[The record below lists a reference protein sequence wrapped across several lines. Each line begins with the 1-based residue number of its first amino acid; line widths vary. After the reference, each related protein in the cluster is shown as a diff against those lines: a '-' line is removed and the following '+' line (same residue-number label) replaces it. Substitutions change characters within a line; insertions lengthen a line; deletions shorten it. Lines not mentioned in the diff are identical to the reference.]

1 MERVWF
7 STRSSDVR
15 QSSERPSSHS
25 SAKEERSKEVGS
37 VLWGEWTPAQVRF
50 AETRKLA
57 VQLAHCL
64 PGART
69 PWARL
74 VGFMT
79 QENGGCICEESPL
92 S

>member
-1 MERVWF
+1 M
-7 STRSSDVR
+7 
-15 QSSERPSSHS
+15 QSPERPSHS
-25 SAKEERSKEVGS
+25 SANEKRSKEVES

-57 VQLAHCL
+57 VQMAPGL

-74 VGFMT
+74 VGFMA
-79 QENGGCICEESPL
+79 QENRGCICEESPL